1 MIMSEKERVI
11 FIKKLAELDDVAA
24 NAGGFVALNSDI
36 ENEPHYNYR
45 AISKYCKEKGIEPL
59 DMTLREL
66 NSFIVQ

>member
-1 MIMSEKERVI
+1 MIMSEKERVT

>member
-1 MIMSEKERVI
+1 MSEKERVI

>member
-1 MIMSEKERVI
+1 MKMSEKERI
-11 FIKKLAELDDVAA
+11 AFIEKLAELDDMAEK
-24 NAGGFVALNSDI
+24 AGGYVALNSDI

-59 DMTLREL
+59 DMTIREL

>member
-1 MIMSEKERVI
+1 MLEKERTS
-11 FIKKLAELDDVAA
+11 FIKKLAELDDVAT

-66 NSFIVQ
+66 KLFIVQ

>member
-1 MIMSEKERVI
+1 MSEKERVT

-66 NSFIVQ
+66 NLFIVQ

>member
-1 MIMSEKERVI
+1 MSEKERI
-11 FIKKLAELDDVAA
+11 DFIKQLAEIDDVAA
-24 NAGGFVALNSDI
+24 EAGGYVALNSDI

-45 AISKYCKEKGIEPL
+45 EISKYCKEKGIEPL

>member
-1 MIMSEKERVI
+1 MSEQERI
-11 FIKKLAELDDVAA
+11 SFIEKISKLDDIADE
-24 NAGGFVALNSDI
+24 AGGFVFNSDV

>member
-1 MIMSEKERVI
+1 MSEKERVA

>member
-1 MIMSEKERVI
+1 MSEKERVT

>member
-1 MIMSEKERVI
+1 MSEKERI
-11 FIKKLAELDDVAA
+11 SFIEQLSKLDDVAA
-24 NAGGFVALNSDI
+24 KAGGFVANSNV